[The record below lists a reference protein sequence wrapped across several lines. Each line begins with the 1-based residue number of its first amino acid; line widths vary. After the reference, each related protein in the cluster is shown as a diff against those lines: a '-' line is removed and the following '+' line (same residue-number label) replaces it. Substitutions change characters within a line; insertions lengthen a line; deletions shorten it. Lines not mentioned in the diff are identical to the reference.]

1 MSNLA
6 SGVLPPE
13 VVADIG
19 KKMQS
24 LKQEMGALEL
34 TPPPHDFT
42 ADQIKAWL
50 NALKNETDAK
60 AIHLLIERIVVH
72 SKTDI
77 NVFSTLTSVLG
88 ETGRGDRI

>member
-50 NALKNETDAK
+50 NALKNETDDSVK
-60 AIHLLIERIVVH
+60 ASSQFRCTPHM
-72 SKTDI
+72 
-77 NVFSTLTSVLG
+77 N
-88 ETGRGDRI
+88 